1 MRSAKIRPHMS
12 ESREPYVLGTGD
24 DELDR
29 LGLQH
34 RIWSEVAH
42 EGWRRAGFDEGMRIL
57 DVGCGPGYASEDLA
71 AVVGLSGEVVA
82 VDESENFIRALEARR
97 LPNVRAVLA
106 DVQEY
111 EPDPDSFD
119 GAYARWVLCFLSDPE
134 RAVTRVAA
142 SLKPGGMF
150 VVQDY
155 FNYRALS
162 VFPRPPVQDEVISAV
177 ERAWR
182 DRGGDPDF
190 ALRLPTMMKENG
202 LEVVSIRPILRLA
215 SFGDELWNWPLT
227 FFRNFL
233 PVLVHG
239 GYLNPLASD
248 EYLKA
253 MQESSRSEGG
263 YFSTPPVYEIIG
275 RRL

>member
-1 MRSAKIRPHMS
+1 MS

-42 EGWRRAGFDEGMRIL
+42 EGWRRAGFGEGMRIL

-111 EPDPDSFD
+111 EPSPDSFD
-119 GAYARWVLCFLSDPE
+119 GAYARWVLCFLSDPG
-134 RAVTRVAA
+134 RAITRVSA
-142 SLKPGGMF
+142 SLKSGGMF

-162 VFPRPPVQDEVISAV
+162 VFPRPRVQAEVISAV

-190 ALRLPTMMKENG
+190 ALRLPAMMKENG
-202 LEVVSIRPILRLA
+202 LEIVSIRPILRLA
-215 SFGDELWNWPLT
+215 SFGDELWSWPLT
-227 FFRNFL
+227 FFSNFL
-233 PVLVHG
+233 PVLVNS
-239 GYLNPLASD
+239 GYLGRQVAD

-253 MQESSRSEGG
+253 MLEASRSERGF
-263 YFSTPPVYEIIG
+263 FSTPTVYEIIG
-275 RRL
+275 RRR